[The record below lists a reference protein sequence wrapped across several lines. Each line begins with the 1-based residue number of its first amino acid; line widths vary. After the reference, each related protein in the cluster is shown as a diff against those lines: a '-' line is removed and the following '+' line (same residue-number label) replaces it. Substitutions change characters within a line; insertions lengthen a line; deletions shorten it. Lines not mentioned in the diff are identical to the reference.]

1 MRKVGPGRGISP
13 LPTGA
18 DTLSEE
24 LRQTLRLEQPKGAA
38 MPGSHATEIV
48 VDFLESTEDWPDIV
62 EDEAEP
68 ELDLPPL
75 PPPRPKPA

>member
-1 MRKVGPGRGISP
+1 
-13 LPTGA
+13 
-18 DTLSEE
+18 
-24 LRQTLRLEQPKGAA
+24 

-48 VDFLESTEDWPDIV
+48 VDFLETIEEWPDIV

-75 PPPRPKPA
+75 PPPRPSSD